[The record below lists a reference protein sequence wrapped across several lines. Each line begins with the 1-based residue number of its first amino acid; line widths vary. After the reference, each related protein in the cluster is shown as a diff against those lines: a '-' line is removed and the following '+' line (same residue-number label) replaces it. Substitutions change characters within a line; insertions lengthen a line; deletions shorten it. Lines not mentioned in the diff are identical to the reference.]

1 MVGEPRKGRI
11 VNSPEE
17 VRDYALYLG
26 SLNAKYSWDTEIF
39 LDWVKRYPD
48 LRGTM
53 LWTTLDYPEDS
64 NVRDMIEEYLGEDFQ
79 YVVWH
84 HSEATRWLC
93 VTNESVAVKLLLV
106 GLAVQPTK
114 FDEWVKNRNACK

>member
-1 MVGEPRKGRI
+1 M
-11 VNSPEE
+11 NSTED

-26 SLNAKYSWDTEIF
+26 AHMKDSWDTKIF
-39 LDWVKRYPD
+39 QDWAKRQPD
-48 LRGTM
+48 LRGIM

-64 NVRDMIEEYLGEDFQ
+64 SVREMIEGYLGEDAQ

-114 FDEWVKNRNACK
+114 FDEWVKNRNASK